1 VGLTLKKLENA
12 AENLK
17 NACLRT
23 LGKNINEHHSTIG
36 KVLKKYCF
44 SYRKRQKIPKYT
56 DKQLKTMT

>member
-44 SYRKRQKIPKYT
+44 SYRKRQKIPKYK
-56 DKQLKTMT
+56 D